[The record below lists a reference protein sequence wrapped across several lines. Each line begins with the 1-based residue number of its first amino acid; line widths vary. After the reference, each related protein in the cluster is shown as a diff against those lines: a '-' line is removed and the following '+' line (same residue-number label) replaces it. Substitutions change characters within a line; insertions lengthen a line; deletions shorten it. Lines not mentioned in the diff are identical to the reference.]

1 MKDSSTNSNSS
12 DGYYDY
18 YDYYDSYSGS
28 SSGNSSSNYS
38 SSYYDDY
45 DYYDSSS
52 SSTSNS
58 YSSGSYYTPNYYD
71 DNYYYYSPNYYSPGY
86 YYYDDYYYHRHHGGS
101 SHDHGSDHY
110 DNNFTFTGGNQGIEN
125 YTGQRIF
132 IGALPTSMNPVGGNF
147 YFYFPSG
154 TLTIG
159 NARDKVIDFRN
170 ANDGGSELAK
180 GYVATNPM
188 VIDLR
193 GSAGVQYLV
202 GSEAGSNT
210 IYAGNQSAYLWGN
223 TGNAG
228 DFLVGGAGY
237 DTFYV
242 GRFEGNDAIQN
253 ATAADTVK
261 LYDVRLS
268 DIIFTAEN
276 NGVLGIALNS
286 GNTITVQSPDFIS
299 AKISLA
305 DGTNWRFNHQTKSW
319 QGA

>member
-1 MKDSSTNSNSS
+1 MSDYASNNNSS
-12 DGYYDY
+12 YDDYYYDY
-18 YDYYDSYSGS
+18 GS
-28 SSGNSSSNYS
+28 SSNSGYS
-38 SSYYDDY
+38 Y
-45 DYYDSSS
+45 SSS
-52 SSTSNS
+52 SSYDYDNYYGSS
-58 YSSGSYYTPNYYD
+58 SSGYSSGNYYD
-71 DNYYYYSPNYYSPGY
+71 DDYYYYSPNYYSSGY
-86 YYYDDYYYHRHHGGS
+86 YYYDGDYYRHHHDGGS
-101 SHDHGSDHY
+101 SSGSSSGGDN
-110 DNNFTFTGGNQGIEN
+110 NNFTFTGGNQALYN
-125 YTGQRIF
+125 YAGQRIF
-132 IGALPTSMNPVGGNF
+132 IGALPTSMNPVGENF

-154 TLTIG
+154 TLTIT

-202 GSEAGSNT
+202 GSDAGSNT

-223 TGNAG
+223 VGNAG
-228 DFLVGGAGY
+228 DYLVGGAGY

-242 GRFEGNDAIQN
+242 GKYEGNDAVQN
-253 ATAADTVK
+253 ASAADTVN

-268 DIIFTAEN
+268 DITYTAES
-276 NGVLGIALNS
+276 NGIVGIGLNT
-286 GNTITVQSPDFIS
+286 GNTVTIQSTDFIS

-305 DGTNWRFNHQTKSW
+305 DGTNWRFNHQTKAW